1 MPRAPLRARVIPR
14 VSPDDRLVAAARWDG
29 TVPVWDLATGR
40 DAFPVD
46 PGPTQAPI
54 MGVAWSPPATCWPS
68 PPTTASLAG

>member
-1 MPRAPLRARVIPR
+1 MPRTPVGPESSLD

-29 TVPVWDLATGR
+29 TVRVWDLATGR

-54 MGVAWSPPATCWPS
+54 MDVAWSPPATCWPS
-68 PPTTASLAG
+68 PPTTALLAG